1 MYKFYFHTPSS
12 IKESIKIFKNS
23 DNPKYLAG
31 GMTLLGAM
39 KQKMSAPSDL
49 IDLSNILELNK
60 MEIMGQKLFIGSMK
74 THNEIAQSQ
83 HVIDKFPGLAELAKN
98 IADNAVRN
106 RGTIGGSICNAD
118 PAADYPAALLS
129 IGADIVTNER
139 VIKSSDFFID
149 MFETNLKLDEIVLG
163 IELIVPEITK
173 YYKFSSLASK
183 YAIVGLFFTMRDN
196 HLKFSVTGAS
206 NNAFIIKELENIS
219 KKDLIQFNVKDI
231 DFNEY
236 RIISDINASSDYK
249 ISLIKSLLEKA
260 IKYIRSK

>member
-1 MYKFYFHTPSS
+1 MVAPA
-12 IKESIKIFKNS
+12 
-23 DNPKYLAG
+23 LA
-31 GMTLLGAM
+31 
-39 KQKMSAPSDL
+39 
-49 IDLSNILELNK
+49 
-60 MEIMGQKLFIGSMK
+60 
-74 THNEIAQSQ
+74 
-83 HVIDKFPGLAELAKN
+83 
-98 IADNAVRN
+98 
-106 RGTIGGSICNAD
+106 
-118 PAADYPAALLS
+118 
-129 IGADIVTNER
+129 
-139 VIKSSDFFID
+139 
-149 MFETNLKLDEIVLG
+149 KLDEIVLG

-249 ISLIKSLLEKA
+249 ISLIRSLLEKA